1 MFSLYKLLHT
11 RIYTHVYTCMPVHI
25 QTSYI
30 HFFFLILLVL
40 FFFFLLGAFSIDVRV
55 LIYVFLWSS
64 SSSFTFSL
72 MYIFW
77 FCSSQSDAK
86 PVGGLGVTLAPIP
99 ACREDFSRMK
109 LTAFDKLIERTC
121 SIIRDVRL
129 CSEPDQRQGAGIG
142 NSSVAPDAA

>member
-55 LIYVFLWSS
+55 LIYVFLCSCCAC
-64 SSSFTFSL
+64 SL